1 MRHENMEAYKYM
13 AKEVIDCSP
22 QGNFGGKLL
31 SSLRG
36 IKDEYIFDDEAN
48 MKEFSA
54 LSEGIRDVTFS

>member
-1 MRHENMEAYKYM
+1 MEAM
-13 AKEVIDCSP
+13 AKEVVDYSP